1 MTSKTNKINI
11 LGVGIDKLDQ
21 AQALDKIERFL
32 SSNQSAQIATV
43 NPEFIIEAQQN
54 QDFKQALN
62 NTDLNVADGIGI
74 RAAAKCLSYTY
85 SSNIII
91 RLLQLLFRGLIQI
104 GPSVVF
110 YQRFLNT
117 IPETITGVDL
127 SYDIARICAKNQY
140 PIFLLGAQQGIAQIA
155 GQKLQEKYP
164 GLIIANSYAGSTD
177 RGEEDKIIKMIN
189 SSNAKVVLVAYGA
202 PKQDLWIQ
210 RNISKMEK
218 PILAM
223 GVGGTLDFISGY
235 MSLDSK
241 QKVSR
246 APKWLRKLNL
256 EWLYR
261 LIKQPKRINRIYNAV
276 VVFPW
281 LVLKFVLKK
290 KPSGQ

>member
-1 MTSKTNKINI
+1 MTLKTNKINI
-11 LGVGIDKLDQ
+11 LGVDIDKLDKV
-21 AQALDKIERFL
+21 QALEKIEQFL
-32 SSNQSAQIATV
+32 ASNQSAQIATV
-43 NPEFIIEAQQN
+43 NPEFIIEAQEN
-54 QDFKQALN
+54 QEFKQALN
-62 NTDLNVADGIGI
+62 NTNLNVADGIGI
-74 RAAAKCLSYTY
+74 RAAAKLLSYKY
-85 SSNIII
+85 SGNTII
-91 RLLQLLFRGLIQI
+91 RLLQLLFRGLVQI

-110 YQRFLNT
+110 YSRYLNT

-127 SYDIARICAKNQY
+127 SYDIAHICAKNQY

-164 GLIIANSYAGSTD
+164 GLIIANTYAGSAD
-177 RGEEDKIIKMIN
+177 KEEEDKIIKMIDN
-189 SSNAKVVLVAYGA
+189 SNAKVILVAYGA
-202 PKQDLWIQ
+202 PKQDLWIK
-210 RNISKMEK
+210 RNLNGIQK

-235 MSLDSK
+235 LSLDSK
-241 QKVSR
+241 EKVKR

-261 LIKQPKRINRIYNAV
+261 LIKQPKRIKRIYTAV

-281 LVLKFVLKK
+281 LVFKFVLKK